1 PRDDRPGSG
10 LPRGRPAGRE
20 AELVAWIAV
29 LLAAVLQSTPAPVET
44 VVRESS
50 SGVEEARQAVVNS
63 AGEWTTL
70 WREHA
75 GHRPPP
81 SVDFNTRT
89 VLAIFLGSR
98 PSAGYA
104 VEIVGTRTDASGL
117 VVEWRERAPERGM
130 VAAQVMTSP
139 GHIVSVPKVTGPVRF
154 EKAVK

>member
-1 PRDDRPGSG
+1 M
-10 LPRGRPAGRE
+10 
-20 AELVAWIAV
+20 AWIAV
-29 LLAAVLQSTPAPVET
+29 LLAAFLQSTPAPVET
-44 VVRESS
+44 LARESS

-81 SVDFNTRT
+81 AVDFNTRT
-89 VLAIFLGSR
+89 VLAVFLGSR

-104 VEIVGTRTDASGL
+104 VEIVGTRADASGL

-130 VAAQVMTSP
+130 VAAQIMTSP

>member
-1 PRDDRPGSG
+1 M
-10 LPRGRPAGRE
+10 
-20 AELVAWIAV
+20 AWTAV
-29 LLAAVLQSTPAPVET
+29 LLAALLQATPAPIET
-44 VVRESS
+44 MARESS
-50 SGVEEARQAVVNS
+50 SGVDEARQAVVNTV
-63 AGEWTTL
+63 GEWTAL

-75 GHRPPP
+75 GNRPAPG
-81 SVDFNTRT
+81 VDFTTRT
-89 VLAIFLGSR
+89 VLAVFLGSR

-104 VEIVGTRTDASGL
+104 VEIVGTRTDTAGL